1 LKAVVLISSFVILT
15 NTSNLNITRL
25 LETFTVEISA
35 KTPSIKNVHERDE
48 KKKST
53 AEFKVGDKL

>member
-1 LKAVVLISSFVILT
+1 
-15 NTSNLNITRL
+15 
-25 LETFTVEISA
+25 VEISA

-48 KKKST
+48 KKKKST

>member
-1 LKAVVLISSFVILT
+1 
-15 NTSNLNITRL
+15 
-25 LETFTVEISA
+25 VEISA